1 MKLVHVKSRSALNMG
16 QSSRIHELTR
26 NSLQKGKQTKKKSI
40 MTTIFLKERAGSQNK
55 NHTIG
60 GH

>member
-16 QSSRIHELTR
+16 QSSRIDELTR
-26 NSLQKGKQTKKKSI
+26 NSLQKGEKKKSI

>member
-26 NSLQKGKQTKKKSI
+26 NSLQKGKQKKKKVNNDNDFFKRKSRI
-40 MTTIFLKERAGSQNK
+40 PK
-55 NHTIG
+55 
-60 GH
+60 

>member
-16 QSSRIHELTR
+16 QSSRIDELTR
-26 NSLQKGKQTKKKSI
+26 NSLQKGEKKKSI
-40 MTTIFLKERAGSQNK
+40 MTTIFLKGRAGSQNK